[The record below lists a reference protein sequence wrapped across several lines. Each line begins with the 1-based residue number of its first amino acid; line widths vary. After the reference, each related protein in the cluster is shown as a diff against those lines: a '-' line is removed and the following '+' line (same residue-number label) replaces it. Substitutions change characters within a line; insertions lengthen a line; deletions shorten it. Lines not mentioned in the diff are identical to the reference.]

1 MNNGRAGYTIR
12 NTDVMRAID
21 QILFESPDLKNNLF
35 FMHQKQVIAEIEDEG
50 ERAPPLAALFEDEVI
65 DIPGLSSQVNPL
77 EKANNSLFLDRD
89 LLRSKDKN
97 TVKWKAITVLI
108 LDRDLLRSPGS
119 KNSVRWKDGQ

>member
-65 DIPGLSSQVNPL
+65 DIPGLSSRVNPL
-77 EKANNSLFLDRD
+77 EKG
-89 LLRSKDKN
+89 
-97 TVKWKAITVLI
+97 ITVLI

-119 KNSVRWKDGQ
+119 KNSVRWKYGQ

>member
-12 NTDVMRAID
+12 NTNVMRAID

-65 DIPGLSSQVNPL
+65 DILGLSSRVNPL
-77 EKANNSLFLDRD
+77 EKGITVLILDRD

-119 KNSVRWKDGQ
+119 KNTVRWKYGQ

>member
-65 DIPGLSSQVNPL
+65 DILGLCG
-77 EKANNSLFLDRD
+77 D
-89 LLRSKDKN
+89 
-97 TVKWKAITVLI
+97 
-108 LDRDLLRSPGS
+108 SPGYSDAFTS
-119 KNSVRWKDGQ
+119 KSYKSLIPSGVSLSIFPPHSIL